1 MEFLQPA
8 ALSRH
13 HQDHILIIFMPLIM
27 MIDMDTIQLINYDFF
42 IFFLAQTTTKQN
54 LTTVEISLQF
64 IE

>member
-1 MEFLQPA
+1 
-8 ALSRH
+8 
-13 HQDHILIIFMPLIM
+13 M